1 MKFLKKRL
9 WGFPVNFMNFW
20 NIFLLSTSGQL
31 LHRKKLLLEMSV
43 VNSFMTDFLIILK
56 PVYWFALQI
65 SFYVLVTS
73 VMKELTMIKLNAEA
87 ATGGVL

>member
-1 MKFLKKRL
+1 
-9 WGFPVNFMNFW
+9 
-20 NIFLLSTSGQL
+20 
-31 LHRKKLLLEMSV
+31 MSV
-43 VNSFMTDFLIILK
+43 INSFMTDFLIILK